1 MSNIIREVLSG
12 ENQVLSSKRIFGALI
27 FLVCLGCIVYLVAN
41 EGGTQVVENLLQT
54 AMFMAAGLLG
64 ISTVTGIWR
73 DSKKSHN
80 MDATPPPA
88 STDPCE

>member
-1 MSNIIREVLSG
+1 MSSVIREVLSG
-12 ENQVLSSKRIFGALI
+12 ENQVLSSKRILGALI
-27 FLVCLGCIVYLVAN
+27 FLVCLGCIVYLVVE

-73 DSKKSHN
+73 DNKKSRN
-80 MDATPPPA
+80 NIDIEKG
-88 STDPCE
+88 TD

>member
-1 MSNIIREVLSG
+1 MSSIIREVLSG

-27 FLVCLGCIVYLVAN
+27 FLVCLGCIVYLVVE

-73 DSKKSHN
+73 DQKKPRNN
-80 MDATPPPA
+80 MDIEKG
-88 STDPCE
+88 TD